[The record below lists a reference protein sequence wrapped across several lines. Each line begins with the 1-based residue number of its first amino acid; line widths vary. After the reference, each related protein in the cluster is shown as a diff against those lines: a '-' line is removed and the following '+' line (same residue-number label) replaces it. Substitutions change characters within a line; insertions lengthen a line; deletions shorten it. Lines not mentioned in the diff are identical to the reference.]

1 VSATTSRGK
10 IVIAEDSLVMRAVV
24 RQHLEDHGYEVIE
37 ADDGNAALEACRTH
51 RPDAALLDIEMP
63 ALDGHEVL
71 ARMKADDALTDIPVV
86 FLTGRTGTDDIVA
99 GIELGA
105 HDYLKKPF
113 EAPELIARVNSA
125 VRVKRLQ
132 DELRERNAELDAV
145 SRTDALTGL
154 HNRRHA
160 AEHLVRHVSAARRH
174 GLELSVL
181 MFDIDHFKAINDTYG
196 HAGGDA
202 VLREFAARL
211 RPTLRTEDIPARW
224 GGEEFLVI
232 APVTSRE
239 GAQALGERIR
249 ACIAAT
255 PFAVGSDQ
263 SCSVTVSVGC
273 ASTGGEDPDA
283 LIGRADEAL
292 YQAKTSGRDQVV
304 TAA

>member
-1 VSATTSRGK
+1 MSATTSRGK
-10 IVIAEDSLVMRAVV
+10 IVIAEDSLVMRAIV
-24 RQHLEDHGYEVIE
+24 RQHLEDHGYEVVE
-37 ADDGNAALEACRTH
+37 ADDGNAALDACRTH

-71 ARMKADDALTDIPVV
+71 AQMKADDALADIPVV

-132 DELRERNAELDAV
+132 DELRERNAELDIV

-160 AEHLVRHVSAARRH
+160 AEHLVKHVSSARRH
-174 GLELSVL
+174 GLALSVL

-211 RPTLRTEDIPARW
+211 RPILRTEDIPARW

-232 APVTSRE
+232 APVTTGE

-249 ACIAAT
+249 ACIADT
-255 PFAVGSDQ
+255 PFAIGADQ
-263 SCSVTVSVGC
+263 TCSVTVSVGC
-273 ASTGGEDPDA
+273 ASSRGDDPDA
-283 LIGRADEAL
+283 LIDRADEAL
-292 YQAKTSGRDQVV
+292 YLAKTSGRDQVIC
-304 TAA
+304 AA